1 MITST
6 RLFEHFDAH
15 DFLREH
21 WQRKPLLMR
30 NAMPPPA
37 LLDPEELAGLAC
49 ENEVESRLIIGNREN
64 DWQLHHGPFSEA
76 DFDGLPDSDWTLLV
90 QDMDKWLPGFAAL
103 LDHFRF
109 LPDWRIDDAMV
120 SYAVEGGSVGP
131 HTDSYDVFLLQMQ
144 GRREWRVMHQAQPDP
159 TLSDNMELRIMR
171 DFHADETWLL
181 EPGDI
186 LYLPADIPHWGIAR
200 GACMTCSVGFR
211 APSQRELL
219 GAATTWME
227 EHLHGVQRY
236 LDPPLA
242 DNPHP
247 AELEPRAFAR
257 FKMLLDAATRLSE
270 TELHAMFAHLMTEPK
285 PGYEIEP
292 NAPTLDNAAFHAA
305 LREHGVLY
313 RHPAARF
320 TYYRDAGGDYNLW
333 VGGES
338 FPAGAEQHGFLG
350 VLAAHASLHAGYLEP
365 WLEEPRNRE
374 LLTTLYNRGIYDFQA

>member
-6 RLFEHFDAH
+6 HLSEQFDAH
-15 DFLREH
+15 GFLRDH
-21 WQRKPLLMR
+21 WQRKPLLLR
-30 NAMPPPA
+30 NAMPRQA
-37 LLDPEELAGLAC
+37 LLDPEALAGLAC
-49 ENEVESRLIIGNREN
+49 ESEVESRLIIGNLEN
-64 DWQLHHGPFSEA
+64 GWRLQHGPFSEA
-76 DFDGLPDSDWTLLV
+76 DFNALPDSDWTLLV
-90 QDMDKWLPGFAAL
+90 QDMDKWLPGFATL

-131 HTDSYDVFLLQMQ
+131 HTDSYDVFLLQMR

-159 TLSDNMELRIMR
+159 ELSDNGELRIMR

-200 GACMTCSVGFR
+200 GACMTCSIGFR

-227 EHLHGVQRY
+227 EHLQGAERY

-242 DNPHP
+242 NNPHP

-270 TELHAMFAHLMTEPK
+270 TELHAMFAHLVTEPK
-285 PGYEIEP
+285 PGYEIEATTP
-292 NAPTLDNAAFHAA
+292 ALDSATFHTA
-305 LREHGVLY
+305 LREHGMLY
-313 RHPAARF
+313 RHPAARL
-320 TYYRDAGGDYNLW
+320 TYYHDPSDNYKLW
-333 VGGES
+333 VGGEA
-338 FPAGAEQHGFLG
+338 FPADHEQYDFLG
-350 VLAAHASLHAGYLEP
+350 VLAAHASLHFGYLEP
-365 WLEEPRNRE
+365 WLEAQGNRE
-374 LLTTLYNRGIYDFQA
+374 LLTTLYNRGIYAFQA

>member
-1 MITST
+1 MITPT
-6 RLFEHFDAH
+6 HFSDGFDTHA
-15 DFLREH
+15 FLRDH

-30 NAMPPPA
+30 DAMSLPA
-37 LLDPEELAGLAC
+37 LLRADELAGLAC
-49 ENEVESRLIIGNREN
+49 EREVESRLIIGNREN
-64 DWQLHHGPFSEA
+64 DWQLHHGPFDEA
-76 DFDGLPDSDWTLLV
+76 DFETLPDHDWTLLV

-131 HTDSYDVFLLQMQ
+131 HTDSYDVFLIQMQ
-144 GRREWRVMHQAQPDP
+144 GRREWRIMNRPQPDP
-159 TLSDNMELRIMR
+159 ELGDNMELRIMR

-200 GACMTCSVGFR
+200 GECMTCSVGFR

-227 EHLHGVQRY
+227 EHLQGAERY

-242 DNPHP
+242 NNPHP
-247 AELEPRAFAR
+247 AELDQRAFAR
-257 FKMLLDAATRLSE
+257 LKALLDAATRLSD
-270 TELHAMFAHLMTEPK
+270 TELQAMFAHLISEAK

-292 NAPTLDNAAFHAA
+292 NSPALDTDTFHAA
-305 LREHGVLY
+305 LEARGILY

-320 TYYRDAGGDYNLW
+320 AYYRNDNGGYTLW
-333 VGGES
+333 VAGES
-338 FPAGAEQHGFLG
+338 FPTSQAQHGFLG
-350 VLAAHASLHAGYLEP
+350 VLAAHANLHFGYLEP
-365 WLEEPRNRE
+365 WLGEPRNRE
-374 LLTTLYNRGIYDFQA
+374 LLTTLYNRGIHAFQP